1 MGATEVVEVKASRA
15 VDDRVF
21 ILVRRFLERGCRLL
35 DSDDYETWLGFC
47 SPDFHYAIQAYS
59 PEIRREVLWL
69 DQNREGLRLLFSQ
82 LPLHERYKGT
92 FRRALGWTDLAGG
105 TDAGTVTSESAL
117 SVYHTDVHGTSVLYC
132 VARYRDDISVENG
145 RLLLRARTVLMDT
158 RRLPFGSHVPI

>member
-1 MGATEVVEVKASRA
+1 MGATEAVGIQPSRA

-21 ILVRRFLERGCRLL
+21 VLVRRFLERGCRLL
-35 DSDDYETWLGFC
+35 DGEDYETWLGSC
-47 SPDFHYAIQAYS
+47 SADFHYAIQAYS

-69 DQNREGLRLLFSQ
+69 DQNRGGLRLLFEQ

-105 TDAGTVTSESAL
+105 ADAGTVTSESAL

-132 VARYRDDISVENG
+132 VARYRDEIHIENG
-145 RLLLRARTVLMDT
+145 CPLLRARTVLMDT